1 MTRRAPGNLPFDI
14 TSFVGRRQETRDV
27 RQTLSRA
34 RLVTLSGVGGAG
46 KSRLA
51 LHVARGVRKGFR
63 DGVWLLELDKLHDA
77 ALLPP
82 TMMSTLRIRGESA
95 SSAEDMLAEE
105 LSDKQMLL
113 VMDNCEHLVDACA
126 VLVSGLL
133 SAAPEL
139 RILATSRQ
147 PLGMP
152 GEVVLPV
159 PPLSLPDPGTLSGPS
174 ASSHGISD
182 YEGLMLLEE
191 RAAAVVPGFTLHP
204 EDWES
209 AAELCR
215 RLDGNPL
222 AIELAA
228 ARLRVLRVEE
238 ILQRLDSRFR
248 LLTATSRVAPT
259 RRQSMYA
266 VMDGS
271 FELCS
276 EPERL
281 LWMRASVFAGDFDV
295 AAAQAVCGGGNLRHE
310 GVLDSVIALVD
321 KSILVREDTSG
332 ISRFRMLETIR
343 QYGQERLADSG
354 EETVVRRRHR
364 DHYLTLVERAES
376 DWSGPR
382 QPEWLARLRNERP
395 NLWGALDFCL
405 SETGEYQCGL
415 RMAGLLW
422 PLWLAAGY
430 LGEGSHW
437 LDRALALPSGSAPDR
452 ARAICVNVF
461 VTALQGSAARTRSL
475 MSECH
480 EILAGSTDQ
489 VMLALAA
496 RAAGTIEMLVGDF
509 AAAVPWFERSVRHL
523 EQADAFHSLAVV
535 SYADL
540 GVVHG
545 LSDAVDRG
553 IASCEEGRKPC
564 DARGEQWAL
573 SWVLFVLSF
582 LRLVRDDAE
591 DVSADLREMLRIK
604 QAFSD
609 VLGVLQAAEL
619 LAWVAAA
626 HGDPRFAARILG
638 ANETLWRPVG
648 AYLLAFRPYL
658 VRHERCVARAR
669 AALGDDAF
677 DTEFL
682 TGGAMDLTQ
691 LARFAL
697 GEAPAKRRTS
707 PVVRRSKT
715 LLTRRQQEVAELV
728 ANGMSN
734 SQIAERLVISQ
745 RTAET
750 HVQNVMSKLGFR
762 SRAQVARWVVDQR
775 AGGAPVTGG

>member
-1 MTRRAPGNLPFDI
+1 MIRRPAGNLPFDV
-14 TSFVGRRQETRDV
+14 TSFVGRRGETRDA
-27 RQTLSRA
+27 RLTLSRA
-34 RLVTLSGVGGAG
+34 RLVTLSGLGGAG

-51 LHVARGVRKGFR
+51 LHVAREEERQFR
-63 DGVWLLELDKLHDA
+63 DGVWLLELDRLHDA
-77 ALLPP
+77 ALLPH
-82 TMMSTLRIRGESA
+82 TIMSTLGIRGESA
-95 SSAEDMLAEE
+95 HSAADVLAEE

-126 VLVSGLL
+126 VLVSRLL
-133 SAAPEL
+133 SAAPDL

-147 PLGMP
+147 PLAVH

-159 PPLSLPDPGTLSGPS
+159 PPLSLPDPGTLSRTSGS
-174 ASSHGISD
+174 TRGVAD
-182 YEGLMLLEE
+182 YEALMLLEE
-191 RAAAVVPGFTLHP
+191 RASAVVPGFTLHP

-228 ARLRVLRVEE
+228 ARLRVLRIEE
-238 ILQRLDSRFR
+238 ILERLDSRFR
-248 LLTATSRVAPT
+248 LLTATSRVAPS

-266 VMDGS
+266 VIDGS

-276 EPERL
+276 ESERL
-281 LWMRASVFAGDFDV
+281 LWTRASVFAGGFDV
-295 AAAQAVCGGGNLRHE
+295 EGAQAVCGGGDLRHE

-321 KSILVREDTSG
+321 RSILVREDQAG

-376 DWSGPR
+376 EWSGPR
-382 QPEWLARLRNERP
+382 QPEWLARLRSEWP

-405 SETGEYQCGL
+405 SETGESHCGV

-430 LGEGSHW
+430 LGEGRHW
-437 LDRALALPSGSAPDR
+437 LDRALTQPSGTAPDQ

-461 VTALQGSAARTRSL
+461 VTALQGSAAQARSL
-475 MSECH
+475 MSQCH
-480 EILAGSTDQ
+480 EILAGSPDHM
-489 VMLALAA
+489 MLALSA

-509 AAAVPWFERSVRHL
+509 GAAVPWFERGVRHL
-523 EQADAFHSLAVV
+523 EEADAFHSLPVV
-535 SYADL
+535 CYADL

-545 LSDAVDRG
+545 LSDAVGRG
-553 IASCEEGRKPC
+553 IASCEEGRKLC
-564 DARGEQWAL
+564 EARGEQWAL
-573 SWVLFVLSF
+573 SWILFVLSF
-582 LRLVRDDAE
+582 LRLVRDDAD
-591 DVSADLREMLRIK
+591 DVSSDLREMLRIK
-604 QAFSD
+604 ESFGD

-626 HGDPRFAARILG
+626 HHDPRFAARILG

-648 AYLLAFRPYL
+648 AYLLAFGPYL

-677 DTEFL
+677 DTEFR
-682 TGGAMDLTQ
+682 TGGEMDLTE
-691 LARFAL
+691 LASFAL
-697 GEAPAKRRTS
+697 GETPAQHRTS
-707 PVVRRSKT
+707 PVVRRSKSP
-715 LLTRRQQEVAELV
+715 LTRRQQEVAALV
-728 ANGMSN
+728 ADGLSN
-734 SQIAERLVISQ
+734 REIAERLVVSQ

-750 HVQNVMSKLGFR
+750 HVQNVLSKLGFR
-762 SRAQVARWVVDQR
+762 SRAQVARWVVDQQ
-775 AGGAPVTGG
+775 GARETRG